1 MIPFMEKGR
10 PPQLVIVGRQN
21 VGKSTLFNR
30 ITKSRRSIV
39 GDHAGL
45 TRDRI
50 RLPVNWQDKSF
61 EVTDTGGMTFFDKEE
76 ISSLVSEGV
85 RYAIRDADHV
95 IFVVDGRAELTP
107 TDHELAQLLRQSG
120 SQVSLAVNKCDTPAL
135 DSLALQFSELGFASI
150 FPISAEHG
158 LGIGSLL
165 SAVTHGFPADDSSDG
180 EEDRP
185 VRIAI
190 LGRPNVGKSTLLN
203 RLVGD
208 DLAIVSAVPGTT
220 RDAVDAEAVHRNQRF
235 VFVDTAGIRRKSKT
249 REMTEKLSIVM
260 AQRHLRMAGVALLLV
275 DPREGITAQ
284 DTHIAGYV
292 HDAGKACIIVVNKW
306 DIADQ
311 GQGEFRRHV
320 REALKMLPYAPV
332 AFVSARTGQRVQSLF
347 PLVKK
352 ADRAAQQRVPTSE
365 LNRFLA
371 ELDMERVT
379 VPGRKPR
386 FTYLTQVAT
395 RPPTF
400 LFFGNHKGQLHF
412 GLERY
417 LINQIRER
425 FGFEGTPVAVRTR
438 SRHSK

>member
-30 ITKSRRSIV
+30 ITNSRRSIV

-76 ISSLVSEGV
+76 IPSLVSEGV
-85 RYAIRDADHV
+85 RYALQDADHV
-95 IFVVDGRAELTP
+95 IFVVDGRTELTP

-120 SQVSLAVNKCDTPAL
+120 AQVSLAVNKCDTPAL

-158 LGIGSLL
+158 LGITPLL
-165 SAVTHGFPADDSSDG
+165 SAATHGFPAGDSNGG

-185 VRIAI
+185 IRIAI

-220 RDAVDAEAVHRNQRF
+220 RDAVDAEAVHRDQRF

-275 DPREGITAQ
+275 DPREGVTAQ

-311 GQGEFRRHV
+311 VQGEFRRHV
-320 REALKMLPYAPV
+320 REELKMLPYAPV

-352 ADRAAQQRVPTSE
+352 ADRAARQRVPTSE

-386 FTYLTQVAT
+386 FTYLTQIAT

-400 LFFGNHKGQLHF
+400 LFFGNHKGRLHF

-438 SRHSK
+438 SRRSK

>member
-1 MIPFMEKGR
+1 MIPTMETGR

-30 ITKSRRSIV
+30 ITNSRRSIV
-39 GDHAGL
+39 GDYAGL

-50 RLPVNWQDKSF
+50 RLPVKWQGKLF

-76 ISSLVSEGV
+76 ISALVSERV
-85 RYAIRDADHV
+85 RHAIEDADHV
-95 IFVVDGRAELTP
+95 IFLVDGRTELTP
-107 TDHELAQLLRQSG
+107 TDHELAQLLRRAG
-120 SQVSLAVNKCDTPAL
+120 TPVSVAVNKCDTPAL
-135 DSLALQFSELGFASI
+135 DSLALQFSELGFAAI

-158 LGIGSLL
+158 LGISPLL
-165 SAVTHGFPADDSSDG
+165 SATTRGFPDDDTSDD
-180 EEDRP
+180 EQDRP
-185 VRIAI
+185 IRIAI

-203 RLVGD
+203 RLVGSN
-208 DLAIVSAVPGTT
+208 LAIVSAVPGTT
-220 RDAVDAEAVHRNQRF
+220 RDAVDAEAIHRNQRF

-249 REMTEKLSIVM
+249 HGMTEKLSIVM

-275 DPREGITAQ
+275 DPLEGVTAQ
-284 DTHIAGYV
+284 DTRIAGYA
-292 HDAGKACIIVVNKW
+292 HDGGKACIVVVNKW
-306 DIADQ
+306 DIVDQ
-311 GQGEFRRHV
+311 AQGEFRRHV
-320 REALKMLPYAPV
+320 REELKMLPYAPV
-332 AFVSARTGQRVQSLF
+332 AFVSARTGLRVQSLF

-352 ADRAAQQRVPTSE
+352 ADRAAQQRIPTSE

-379 VPGRKPR
+379 VPGRKPK

-400 LFFGNHKGQLHF
+400 LFFGGHQDRLHF

-417 LINQIRER
+417 LINQIRDR
-425 FGFEGTPVAVRTR
+425 FGFEGTPIVVRTR
-438 SRHSK
+438 TRQRS